1 MQSSN
6 EKLSVEELVYS
17 YNEKGSCKT
26 NIKIYEGGSSKCK
39 VIKSVCEFKETH
51 KVVFD
56 PNRKLKLGQYCDSYY
71 CNTWKELVEIVD
83 YLFNESLL
91 KNEENSEDILD
102 LKETKRYFF
111 LDDEINNI
119 D

>member
-6 EKLSVEELVYS
+6 GKLSVEELVYS
-17 YNEKGSCKT
+17 YNGKGNCKT
-26 NIKIYEGGSSKCK
+26 NIKIYEGGYSKCSI
-39 VIKSVCEFKETH
+39 IKSVCGSRGTH

-56 PNRKLKLGQYCDSYY
+56 PNKTLRIGQYSDSYY
-71 CNTWKELVEIVD
+71 CNTWKELIEIVD

-91 KNEENSEDILD
+91 NDEENSEDILD

-119 D
+119 